1 MQLVQNRAGFNPKN
15 RAVRL
20 FTTVYLRK
28 LKIVTRAFCSK
39 DEVFH

>member
-15 RAVRL
+15 RAVHL
-20 FTTVYLRK
+20 FTTVYSRK
-28 LKIVTRAFCSK
+28 LKTVTRTFYSK